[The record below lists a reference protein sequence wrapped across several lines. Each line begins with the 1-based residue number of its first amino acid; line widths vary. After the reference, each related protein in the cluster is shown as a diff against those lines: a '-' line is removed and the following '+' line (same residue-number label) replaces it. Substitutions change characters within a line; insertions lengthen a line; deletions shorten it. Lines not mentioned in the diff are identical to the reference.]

1 MLAAALF
8 HAGKQARSPTST
20 HFPTLPLS
28 LIGWKASQLR
38 KHISQRL
45 SKDTAVE
52 ADDSSGEKKKSLNN
66 PGKLCRAFLLLEKA
80 PDIAV
85 TCDDEIEQLKVIEGN

>member
-1 MLAAALF
+1 M
-8 HAGKQARSPTST
+8 
-20 HFPTLPLS
+20 
-28 LIGWKASQLR
+28 
-38 KHISQRL
+38 
-45 SKDTAVE
+45 E
-52 ADDSSGEKKKSLNN
+52 ADDSSGKKKKSLNN